1 MSTHRGYLQKQV
13 IWLAVL
19 DAICLFAGIVSGVV
33 VRLGP
38 AALDSAIST
47 YLSGWLY
54 LVVAILASNFM
65 TGSYGLE
72 LRLSRFNM
80 VINWL
85 FSLCMAILVVSITS
99 YAWLELAVGR
109 GVLGLAVLV
118 YSGLWLTLRLLIYHY
133 LFRKE
138 PFCYRVAILGTG
150 SRAKADLALV
160 QNGDLRPRHI
170 IVAMIQVDQANGIR
184 VQNTA
189 APELTRK
196 AFHEEVVDAGRVN
209 PPVSI
214 IHCGPAHVAATVR
227 SLACDVLLVAAE
239 REEELAGVYQHLR
252 RLRFEGVSVLSPLN
266 VAEVYAGKVPL
277 TLVDELWLMNA
288 SQGHFSAVAMR
299 MKRITDLLLILLTLP
314 VALYFGVMTALL
326 IKLSAPRSPVF
337 YTQERVGRFGRIFR
351 IYKFRTMSVGAEQ
364 EQGAVWSPDN
374 DPRITWVGRSLRKY
388 RLDELPQ
395 LWNVLKGEMSLVGPR
410 PERPEIVEKLEKV
423 VPFYRERENVL
434 PGLTGWAQV
443 RYPYGATIE
452 DARSKLEFD
461 LFYLQNISITM
472 DLRIILRTLRIVV
485 FGLER
490 EFR

>member
-1 MSTHRGYLQKQV
+1 MSSHRGYLQKQV

-19 DAICLFAGIVSGVV
+19 DAICLVAGVV
-33 VRLGP
+33 YGVVIRLGSE
-38 AALDSAIST
+38 ALNSNISA
-47 YLSGWLY
+47 YFSGWLY
-54 LVVAILASNFM
+54 LVVAVLASNFM

-80 VINWL
+80 VVNWL
-85 FSLCMAILVVSITS
+85 FSMCMAVLVVSITS
-99 YAWLELAVGR
+99 YAWLETALGR
-109 GVLGLAVLV
+109 GVLGLAMLV
-118 YSGLWLTLRLLIYHY
+118 YSVLWLTLRLLIYHY

-138 PFCYRVAILGTG
+138 PFCCRVAILGTG
-150 SRAKADLALV
+150 SRAKADLALI
-160 QNGDLRPRHI
+160 QNGELRPKHI
-170 IVAMIQVDQANGIR
+170 IVAMIQIDQMSGIR
-184 VQNTA
+184 LQQPVIIGTNHKPVHA
-189 APELTRK
+189 
-196 AFHEEVVDAGRVN
+196 EEVEAGGGN
-209 PPVSI
+209 PPISI
-214 IHCGPAHVAATVR
+214 IHCSPAHVAATVR
-227 SLACDVLLVAAE
+227 SLACDVLLVAVE
-239 REEELAGVYQHLR
+239 REEELAGVYHQMR

-266 VAEVYAGKVPL
+266 VAEVYSGKVPL

-288 SQGHFSAVAMR
+288 SQGHFSPVAMR
-299 MKRITDLLLILLTLP
+299 MKRILDVILIVLTGP
-314 VALYFGVMTALL
+314 VALYFGLLTALL

-337 YTQERVGRFGRIFR
+337 YAQERVGRFGRIFK
-351 IYKFRTMSVGAEQ
+351 IYKFRTMTVEAEK
-364 EQGAVWSPDN
+364 ELGAVWSSEN
-374 DPRITWVGRSLRKY
+374 DPRITWAGRSLRKY

-434 PGLTGWAQV
+434 PGLTGWAQI

-461 LFYLQNISITM
+461 LYYLQNLSVAM

-490 EFR
+490 ETR